1 MKRSQS
7 NPPTL
12 SKRRSIRGW
21 LKRVTIPNS
30 NQRKVAPDNGQ
41 KGKKKKRKKKQ
52 GDQSISILT
61 LSFLLSQII

>member
-41 KGKKKKRKKKQ
+41 KGKKKEKKKQ
-52 GDQSISILT
+52 GDQLISILT